1 MADDVLKGLFLA
13 HRRELQAYL
22 TRKLRD
28 ADTAA
33 DLTQETFLRYAEL
46 ASPAGGA
53 ISNERSYLY
62 RTAHNLAID
71 HVRQSQRRKTDATR
85 DDDMADI
92 ADDRPTLED
101 EADAR
106 LRLERLHLLIGEL
119 PELTRKIFILN
130 RIDGLTYSQ
139 VAAHLGISDS
149 SVQKHL
155 SKALLHITTR
165 LRKSAAK

>member
-1 MADDVLKGLFLA
+1 MVNDALKGLFLA

-46 ASPAGGA
+46 GAPAGA
-53 ISNERSYLY
+53 TIANERSYLY
-62 RTAHNLAID
+62 RTAHNLAVD
-71 HVRQSQRRKTDATR
+71 HVRQRSRRKTDLTR
-85 DDDMADI
+85 DDDLADI

-101 EADAR
+101 ETDAR
-106 LRLERLHLLIGEL
+106 QRLAHLREIVNEL
-119 PELTRKIFILN
+119 PELTRTIFILN
-130 RIDGLTYSQ
+130 RIDGLTYAQ
-139 VAAHLGISDS
+139 VATRLAISDS

-155 SKALLHITTR
+155 SKALAHVTGR
-165 LRKSAAK
+165 LRKPGSK